1 MASADTAVESES
13 ASAIYQFQGTL
24 LEACNCDVLC
34 PCWIGEDPDNG
45 TCQSVVAYHLDT
57 GAIRGVDVSGLTL
70 ANVVFIPGN
79 VLAGNWKALLYVDD
93 RASDEQLE
101 ALVDAFSGKLGG
113 PLADLAQLI
122 GEQLGVVRAPISHE
136 VVEWRGILRVG
147 DDTVVAEMEPYR
159 GADGSITT
167 LQNSIFST
175 VPGSPAWVG
184 KASRFAVNMP
194 DQGWVYEFTGRN
206 AIQSEW
212 KIDYRGEAA

>member
-1 MASADTAVESES
+1 MATADTSVETDS

-45 TCQSVVAYHLDT
+45 TCSSVVAYHLDSGT
-57 GAIRGVDVSGLTL
+57 IRGVDVSGLTL

-79 VLAGNWKALLYVDD
+79 VLAGNWKAFLYVDE
-93 RASDEQLE
+93 RASDEQLQ

-136 VVEWRGILRVG
+136 VVEGRGTLRVG
-147 DDTVVAEMEPYR
+147 DDTVVAQMEPYR

-184 KASRFAVNMP
+184 KAERFAVNMP
-194 DQGWVYEFTGRN
+194 DQGWTYEFTGRN

-212 KIDYRGEAA
+212 TIDYRGDDA